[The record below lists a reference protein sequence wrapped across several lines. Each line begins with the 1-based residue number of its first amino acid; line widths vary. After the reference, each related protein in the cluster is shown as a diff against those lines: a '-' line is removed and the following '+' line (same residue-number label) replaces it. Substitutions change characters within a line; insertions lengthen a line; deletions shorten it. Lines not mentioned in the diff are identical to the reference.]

1 MAIPTTLGARL
12 RGWVPDVAL
21 MASIAVVGIAL
32 RLWVLPYSLV
42 SDDSM
47 GPFLTAYGMVRD
59 GTWIPEPHAVPFGPA
74 LYWSHALLMAG
85 ASSLEDVFL
94 RRAIT
99 QVLMGMVLYA
109 ALRWALGPATPRT
122 TAVTVSIPSA
132 WPARLGAFVAAVAV
146 TCSNGMLMT
155 LQSSFEMYQAPDLAA
170 WMTAAVVLVL
180 LGERHRL
187 LILAMALLPLAVMI
201 HPFSVCYAPGLLLVC
216 VWVWRRG
223 KPVTALVGAGVAAL
237 GFLPR
242 WVQMRRIKGDD
253 DQMGFAA
260 VTEDVQGTA
269 FVEDSPWMVL
279 VRSTVEAFLNREPP
293 PMGPLL
299 ILAPLMVVG
308 LLLWLSRSNWLPQG
322 CLPPDGRTGGLGR
335 LAAWTWVNIASLLV
349 TGFAIGYMQTY
360 HWRVLMPALA
370 VQLGLAVYLVA
381 LVGMG
386 RLSARAW
393 PTAVRVGA
401 QLAVFAVALA
411 LLLGHAA
418 QIRGEWLAQP
428 PSSGD
433 LPSHRWAAAA
443 IQEDSHFDTRWFDIV
458 FLGVEPW
465 RWGSAPALFIE
476 QRMNHV
482 PEEAFQAAGTLYMV
496 LAGNGEEM
504 EVLRRRNNW
513 RDYDL
518 AHWPDDQRHRRGAP
532 VPAKEVPG
540 VSLIA
545 FDPGSLTP
553 SLMVLR
559 IDGQDAAQAWS
570 GWLCDQFT
578 PEAVHVKLDANDFL
592 TLLWPKHRFQD
603 TRRWYDECVFVNF
616 DGPSS
621 DTGH

>member
-1 MAIPTTLGARL
+1 MAIPATLGARI
-12 RGWVPDVAL
+12 RGWIPDLLL
-21 MASIAVVGIAL
+21 MASAAAVGIAL

-47 GPFLTAYGMVRD
+47 GPFLTAYGMTRD

-94 RRAIT
+94 RRAVT
-99 QVLMGMVLYA
+99 QVLMGVVLYA
-109 ALRWALGPATPRT
+109 ALRWVLGPDTPRQ
-122 TAVTVSIPSA
+122 TAVTVSIPSP
-132 WPARLGAFVAAVAV
+132 WPARLGAWVAAVAV
-146 TCSNGMLMT
+146 TCSNGLLMT

-180 LGERHRL
+180 LDERHRL
-187 LILAMALLPLAVMI
+187 VIVAMVLLPVAVMI
-201 HPFSVCYAPGLLLVC
+201 HPFSVCFAPGLLLVC

-223 KPVTALVGAGVAAL
+223 KPVTAVVGAALAAL
-237 GFLPR
+237 GMVPR
-242 WVQMRRIKGDD
+242 LVQMGRIKGDE
-253 DQMGFAA
+253 DQTGLAA

-269 FVEDSPWMVL
+269 FVEDSPFMVL
-279 VRSTVEAFLNREPP
+279 ARSVVETFINREPP
-293 PMGPLL
+293 PLGLL
-299 ILAPLMVVG
+299 LLLAPMIVVG
-308 LLLWLSRSNWLPQG
+308 LLLWLPRTTWLPQG

-335 LAAWTWVNIASLLV
+335 LAVWTWVNIASLLV
-349 TGFAIGYMQTY
+349 TGFAIGYLQTY
-360 HWRVLMPALA
+360 HWRVLTPVLA
-370 VQLGLAVYLVA
+370 VQLGLAVYLVV
-381 LVGMG
+381 LVAVG
-386 RLSARAW
+386 RLTARPW
-393 PTAVRVGA
+393 PAPARIAA
-401 QLAVFAVALA
+401 QLAAVILALA
-411 LLLGHAA
+411 LLLGLAA
-418 QIRGEWLAQP
+418 RMRSEWLVKP

-443 IQEDSHFDTRWFDIV
+443 IQEDAHFDTRWFDIV

-482 PEEAFQAAGTLYMV
+482 PEEAFQAEGTLYMV
-496 LAGNGEEM
+496 LAGNGDEM
-504 EVLRRRNNW
+504 DVLRRRNQW

-518 AHWPDDQRHRRGAP
+518 AHWPDDVRQRSGDP
-532 VPAKEVPG
+532 IPAKEVEG
-540 VSLIA
+540 VSLIG

-559 IDGQDAAQAWS
+559 IDGPDAAQAWS
-570 GWLCDQFT
+570 GWLCEQFT

-592 TLLWPKHRFQD
+592 TILWPKHRFQD

-616 DGPSS
+616 DGASP
-621 DTGH
+621 DVGP